1 MSTLAE
7 SLHELDRFTRAQ
19 LLTRWAQVF
28 GAPAPPYLHV
38 GLLKRAIAWQLQAR
52 TSAKRFGVR
61 DAHALR
67 ERLIL
72 KLERAGDLDR
82 RKASG
87 ARRAS
92 APRLAAK
99 LAPGVRLL
107 REWQGQRH
115 EVEVLSGGFRYRGRA
130 YTSLSAIARE
140 ITGARWSGPRFF
152 GVRQ

>member
-1 MSTLAE
+1 VSTLAE

-19 LLTRWAQVF
+19 LLARWAQVF

-38 GLLKRAIAWQLQAR
+38 GLLKRAIAWQLRAQAHAR
-52 TSAKRFGVR
+52 RFRVP

-67 ERLIL
+67 ERLIVQ
-72 KLERAGDLDR
+72 LERAGDLHNTQAR
-82 RKASG
+82 G

-92 APRLAAK
+92 PPRLAAK

-107 REWQGQRH
+107 REWQGRRH
-115 EVEVLSGGFRYRGRA
+115 EVEVVSGGFRYRGRPYA
-130 YTSLSAIARE
+130 SLSAIARE